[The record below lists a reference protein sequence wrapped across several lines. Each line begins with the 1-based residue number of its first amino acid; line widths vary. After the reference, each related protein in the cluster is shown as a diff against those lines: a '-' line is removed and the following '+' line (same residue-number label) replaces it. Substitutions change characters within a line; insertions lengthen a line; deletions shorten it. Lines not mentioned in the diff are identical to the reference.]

1 MVAAFAFAAAL
12 RLFGDPD
19 CKVTVHFEKTPMS
32 DVLSQLTSL
41 TEVPIEID
49 DAARKK
55 LGDLDKLLVSFTVN
69 DVTLT
74 GALKLMLGSHG
85 LSVQAVDRKKVVVTV
100 K

>member
-1 MVAAFAFAAAL
+1 M
-12 RLFGDPD
+12 
-19 CKVTVHFEKTPMS
+19 
-32 DVLSQLTSL
+32 TSL

-74 GALKLMLGSHG
+74 GALKLMLGHHG